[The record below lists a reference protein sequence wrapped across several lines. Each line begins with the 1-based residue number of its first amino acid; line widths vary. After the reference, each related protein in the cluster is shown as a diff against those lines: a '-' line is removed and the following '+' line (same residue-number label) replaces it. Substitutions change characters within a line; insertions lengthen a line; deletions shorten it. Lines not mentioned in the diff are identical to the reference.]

1 MADASWQLLV
11 NEAEDALRRART
23 LATERPAGSPE
34 REAARSM
41 LARLPEF
48 IRDLSIARRRGRDA
62 ATYRSV
68 FEQLVTVVR
77 SIG

>member
-1 MADASWQLLV
+1 MADANWQLLV
-11 NEAEDALRRART
+11 SEAEEALARARA
-23 LATERPAGSPE
+23 LATERPVGSPE

-41 LARLPEF
+41 LVRLPEF
-48 IRDLSIARRRGRDA
+48 IRDLSIARRRGRGA
-62 ATYRSV
+62 AAYRSV